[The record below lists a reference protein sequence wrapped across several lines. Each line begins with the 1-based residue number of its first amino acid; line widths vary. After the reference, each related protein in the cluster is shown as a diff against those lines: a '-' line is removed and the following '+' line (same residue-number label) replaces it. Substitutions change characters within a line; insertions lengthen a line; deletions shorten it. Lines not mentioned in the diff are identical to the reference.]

1 MNYYAGDELDKLH
14 KKWINK
20 VLDELLIF
28 ISENYNTSYDEALEI
43 LYNYYSWFNVEVP
56 NESLRINIGFIIY
69 FENTVFSTNVDD
81 YREET
86 NIINI
91 PNGLHPDIINIIRKP
106 LLDDGLIIRKIS
118 DNELITYFDKVYLK
132 TK

>member
-28 ISENYNTSYDEALEI
+28 ISENYNKSYDEALEI

>member
-28 ISENYNTSYDEALEI
+28 ISENYNKSYDEALEI

-56 NESLRINIGFIIY
+56 DESLRINIGFIIY

>member
-56 NESLRINIGFIIY
+56 DESLRINIGFIIY